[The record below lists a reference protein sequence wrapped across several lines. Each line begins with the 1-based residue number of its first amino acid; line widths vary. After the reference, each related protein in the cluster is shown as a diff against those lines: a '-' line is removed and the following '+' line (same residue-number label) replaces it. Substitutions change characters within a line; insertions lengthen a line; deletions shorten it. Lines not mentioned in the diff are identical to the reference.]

1 MCMGVR
7 MKKLLFKYVG
17 GMLSLVILVIP
28 GLPL

>member
-7 MKKLLFKYVG
+7 MKKLLFEYG
-17 GMLSLVILVIP
+17 EGILSVVILVIP